1 MATSSISLRKG
12 FRQQAVHLKLNEG
25 VLHEGFE
32 HIYKFVREFE
42 KYHCVEEEGVTDSVE
57 GTAEIQTKD
66 GEGDIFLECKI
77 SDVLDCSSRK
87 LNTSVGSISILLFID
102 YKG

>member
-1 MATSSISLRKG
+1 MATSSIGLRKG
-12 FRQQAVHLKLNEG
+12 FRQQAVHLKLYEG

-32 HIYKFVREFE
+32 DVYKFVREFE
-42 KYHCVEEEGVTDSVE
+42 EFHCVKEEGVTDSVK
-57 GTAEIQTKD
+57 GTAEVETKD
-66 GEGDIFLECKI
+66 GEGDIFLECKV

-87 LNTSVGSISILLFID
+87 LNSSVGSISILLFID

>member
-1 MATSSISLRKG
+1 MAASSISLRKG
-12 FRQQAVHLKLNEG
+12 FRQQAIHLKLNEG

-42 KYHCVEEEGVTDSVE
+42 EFHCVEEEGVTDSVE

-66 GEGDIFLECKI
+66 GEGDIFLECKV

-87 LNTSVGSISILLFID
+87 LNSSVGSISILLFIN

>member
-1 MATSSISLRKG
+1 MATSSIGLRKG

-32 HIYKFVREFE
+32 HVYKFVSEFE
-42 KYHCVEEEGVTDSVE
+42 EFQCVKEEGVTDSIK

-66 GEGDIFLECKI
+66 GEGDIFFK
-77 SDVLDCSSRK
+77 
-87 LNTSVGSISILLFID
+87 
-102 YKG
+102 

>member
-1 MATSSISLRKG
+1 M
-12 FRQQAVHLKLNEG
+12 
-25 VLHEGFE
+25 
-32 HIYKFVREFE
+32 
-42 KYHCVEEEGVTDSVE
+42 TDYVE

-66 GEGDIFLECKI
+66 GEGDIFLECKV

-87 LNTSVGSISILLFID
+87 LNSSVGSISILLFID